1 MKTIRAFLLAAFCA
15 VLLAAT
21 GTAAADDMTW
31 ADLQQ
36 ALNTGGT
43 VSLDSDVIASASDE
57 ALIVPQGVTVT
68 LDLNSHTIN
77 RGLSEVA
84 ENGSVIVVQ
93 GTLTVR
99 DSGSGG
105 TITGGFAELGG
116 GIANNGT
123 LIIEGGSIE
132 GNCAVYDGGGIYN
145 SGTLA
150 MRGGTVTGNTAGRY
164 GGGVLHNATLTMEG
178 TPVVWDN
185 TPSNLYLPEGKRIR
199 ITNTMNTGAR
209 IGITSPAFVTTFTEH
224 YHDFAQAVPTAFFFS
239 DVEGC
244 RISQNGYKEHSD
256 ESHEGRWETV
266 LTYLNVDRSGRRVTT
281 LETNY
286 TLLTSGSSNLTAT
299 WYVVRGDVTVND
311 RLDVK
316 DSSSVNILLMDG
328 AVLRAK
334 DGIYVSSDSSL
345 NIYGQSGET
354 GQLIAEGSSKS
365 AGIGGKNETGYGAI
379 YIHSG
384 RVQATGGSFGAGI
397 GGGLDA
403 ANGSG
408 LVTIYGGFVTA
419 QGGEYGAGIG
429 GGANDDDE
437 PYYGDPGRIV
447 IYGGT
452 VNATGGLTS
461 AGIGSGRFAKNR
473 GSIEIH
479 GGSVTAQGGNNGAG
493 IGGGFGGD
501 NDKVT
506 VLITG
511 GQVYAKGKGSGAG
524 IGGGGG
530 TGVDEGSGC
539 KVTITGGTVT
549 AVSSEHA
556 IGKGGNQWSNHHTT
570 LDIYDL
576 AWVRAGSSEAD
587 ASPVASGDRVSACR
601 DSHYVRIEPCT
612 HENATYTIEAAT
624 HTGTCLNCL
633 REAIEEPHR
642 FVEGICEA
650 CGYHTSNWVITFD
663 PNGGTGTMPAI
674 EVTPGSSVLLP
685 VCSFRA
691 PDGMAFVAWQIAS
704 DSYPA
709 GSSFA
714 PNAHF
719 TALAVWGE
727 STWSLLQEQINSAE
741 DGKTVVLT
749 ADLTASASDATL
761 EIPAGKRITLDLN
774 GHTLSGAGELGTVLS
789 VEGGAELTLRDTAGS
804 GAVTRG
810 KWYGIYVNQNSS
822 FSMQDVEISSCGT
835 GVQVCGTAVM
845 SGGTI
850 LNCTDG
856 GVFLDSLGSF
866 TLTGGSIASN
876 QAYSYTDG
884 GGVTVNSG
892 TFRMTGGSIVR
903 NSGKSGGGVYVNTG
917 AGHFIMEGGSINAN
931 TAPYGGG
938 VYVSNSNSGG
948 SVTLSGSATITGNT
962 GTDGAAANLVLAKN
976 SYGSFT
982 HINMAAGSV
991 SGRVGVTIRPYN
1003 SSDTDLTPAFT
1014 TGLNGRSVGGFVSDS
1029 TAYSVGLNDD
1039 GEACFINPNVLGIPD
1054 FLLPTGTLGIQ
1065 SEAFVGIAATVVY
1078 IPNSCRSIG
1087 AAAFRDCPN
1096 LRQIQIPAGCTIG
1109 EDAFAGDFGLRIFG
1123 YRNSPA
1129 ETYCSDHLYCIFV
1142 PLD

>member
-1 MKTIRAFLLAAFCA
+1 MKAIRISLLAALCM
-15 VLLAAT
+15 VLLAAA

-68 LDLNSHTIN
+68 LDLNGHTIN

-384 RVQATGGSFGAGI
+384 RVQATGGSCGAGI

-674 EVTPGSSVLLP
+674 EVTPGSSALLP

-727 STWSLLQEQINSAE
+727 STWSLLQEQINSAG
-741 DGKTVVLT
+741 DGQTVVLN
-749 ADLTASASDATL
+749 ADLAASASDGTL
-761 EIPAGKRITLDLN
+761 AVPEGKHITLDLN

-845 SGGTI
+845 SGGAI

-1054 FLLPTGTLGIQ
+1054 FVLPTGTLGIQ

-1096 LRQIQIPAGCTIG
+1096 LRQIRIPAGCTIG

-1129 ETYCSDHLYCIFV
+1129 ETYCSEHLYCIFV